1 VKGENAMSGDSL
13 RRILTPLFGAALCLA
28 ATPHTG
34 AVQRSAILE
43 QFVER
48 FVARATSASGAEDAG
63 RIDIYI
69 QRWSTDKELDSLR
82 GTLTEGAPDKLL
94 PVLQNLQRRAGVIL
108 MPGVQGLGA
117 RSRTRTP
124 HNLLFAREVV
134 TPTGRRVIA
143 ASDERLGLGES
154 RRDGRR
160 SFEEFNL
167 MDIRFGPDGTGVGKL
182 ATAADVAYSP
192 ATKILEV
199 KNYATQP
206 VRLIDVRSE
215 KP

>member
-1 VKGENAMSGDSL
+1 VKGENAMSGVSL
-13 RRILTPLFGAALCLA
+13 RRILTPLVGAAICLA
-28 ATPHTG
+28 AIRHAG

-43 QFVER
+43 QFVEQ
-48 FVARATSASGAEDAG
+48 FVARAASASGAEDAG

-82 GTLTEGAPDKLL
+82 GTLTESAPSKLL

-124 HNLLFAREVV
+124 RNLLFAREVV
-134 TPTGRRVIA
+134 TRTGRRVIA
-143 ASDERLGLGES
+143 ASDEHLGLGES
-154 RRDGRR
+154 RRDARR
-160 SFEEFNL
+160 SIEEFNL

-182 ATAADVAYSP
+182 ATATDVAYSP
-192 ATKILEV
+192 VTKILEV

>member
-1 VKGENAMSGDSL
+1 MSGDSL
-13 RRILTPLFGAALCLA
+13 RRILTPLFGAAICLA
-28 ATPHTG
+28 AMPHTG

-43 QFVER
+43 QLVER
-48 FVARATSASGAEDAG
+48 FVARAASASGAEDAG

-69 QRWSTDKELDSLR
+69 QRWSTDNELDSLR
-82 GTLTEGAPDKLL
+82 GTVTEGAPDKLL

-124 HNLLFAREVV
+124 RNLRFAREVV
-134 TPTGRRVIA
+134 TATGRRVIA
-143 ASDERLGLGES
+143 ASDEHLGLGES

-160 SFEEFNL
+160 SFEEFTL

>member
-1 VKGENAMSGDSL
+1 MSGDSL
-13 RRILTPLFGAALCLA
+13 RRILTPLFGAAICLA
-28 ATPHTG
+28 AMPHTG

-69 QRWSTDKELDSLR
+69 QRWSTDNELDSLR
-82 GTLTEGAPDKLL
+82 GTVTEGAPDKLL

-124 HNLLFAREVV
+124 RNLR
-134 TPTGRRVIA
+134 
-143 ASDERLGLGES
+143 LGES

-160 SFEEFNL
+160 SFEEFTL